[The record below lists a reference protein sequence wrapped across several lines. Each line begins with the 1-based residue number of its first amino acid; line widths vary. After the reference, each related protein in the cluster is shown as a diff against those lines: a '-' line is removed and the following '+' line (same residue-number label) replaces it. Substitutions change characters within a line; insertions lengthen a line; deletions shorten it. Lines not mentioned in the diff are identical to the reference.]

1 VLEASRIDELI
12 DPGMGCCSA
21 QAQDREESLID
32 SPHLLGC
39 QMTGKIAQSAGVD
52 GSDLFD

>member
-1 VLEASRIDELI
+1 MAGDSV
-12 DPGMGCCSA
+12 
-21 QAQDREESLID
+21 QAQNREEGFID